1 MSFGRRRACQL
12 PEADWIPLAY
22 VAAAPDGV
30 RVMVAGKLGYQPPAG
45 VSSPGFSKSF
55 VQVLLGAGSAICM
68 TGGGDA
74 PVGVSVRS
82 QAPPRYAIAG
92 NVRTA
97 TVLRSVCIGLLLEAP
112 RAMQPTGTALRTKAK
127 HVPVLA
133 RRVAR
138 RDRSTRA
145 DGAAFGKP
153 NKWRCW
159 REKPRSPLV
168 RVKDGALRR
177 ARDPASRVWCG
188 GKTYGANTMVPPPE
202 SQRPLARSCHC
213 ADQ

>member
-97 TVLRSVCIGLLLEAP
+97 TVLRSVCIGLLLETP
-112 RAMQPTGTALRTKAK
+112 RAMQRTGTALRTKAR
-127 HVPVLA
+127 HMPSRQLNA
-133 RRVAR
+133 R
-138 RDRSTRA
+138 
-145 DGAAFGKP
+145 G
-153 NKWRCW
+153 W
-159 REKPRSPLV
+159 RSPSANRLSGRASERNRRSPFV
-168 RVKDGALRR
+168 RVKDGALGR
-177 ARDPASRVWCG
+177 ARSS
-188 GKTYGANTMVPPPE
+188 GAE
-202 SQRPLARSCHC
+202 SLVRW
-213 ADQ
+213 